1 MQFTSKPGDKE
12 VVFADSIVK
21 VNREGQIKR
30 LILIITNVAIYT
42 LDNRWCNL
50 KRRISLSDI
59 ERLHLSEL
67 NDNFLAIVVRNEYD
81 YLLASTRKSEIVN
94 VLVTAVNNMPRAPL
108 EVSYKNR

>member
-30 LILIITNVAIYT
+30 LILIITNVAIYA

-67 NDNFLAIVVRNEYD
+67 NDNLYGM
-81 YLLASTRKSEIVN
+81 
-94 VLVTAVNNMPRAPL
+94 NMTTYWQALGNQR
-108 EVSYKNR
+108 S